1 MANALLQFR
10 VDNRLKKDATKV
22 YEDLGLDLSSAI
34 KLFMKKTIKMQKLPF
49 SINDEN
55 DELEQAILQNKK
67 LAIEELDSM
76 KLNIS
81 SSINEEDEIYKGII
95 DKYESINWY

>member
-10 VDNRLKKDATKV
+10 VDNRLKNDATKV

-34 KLFMKKTIKMQKLPF
+34 KLFLKKSIKMQKLPF

-81 SSINEEDEIYKGII
+81 NSINEEEEIYKGIME
-95 DKYESINWY
+95 KYESINWY